1 MIRTRKEVREVE
13 RIEADLCQDYWIEI
27 LRPFA
32 RIHE

>member
-13 RIEADLCQDYWIEI
+13 RIEADICQDCWIEI